1 MTKEAL
7 LAQKKDRLLSIENK
21 GKSTEGVQRKL
32 RREIRNL
39 QK

>member
-1 MTKEAL
+1 MTKEVL
-7 LAQKKDRLLSIENK
+7 LAQKKDRLSSIENK
-21 GKSTEGVQRKL
+21 GKSTGGVQKKL